1 MWYNEPIPQQLMK
14 ELRMQADSTK
24 LFNRL
29 SNNEKIEFRRATSEG
44 AVLSLWHANKHDFPG
59 KTEVEGVAIIQGAV
73 DLCDADF
80 DKLYQ
85 AGLDSIVWL

>member
-1 MWYNEPIPQQLMK
+1 
-14 ELRMQADSTK
+14 MQADSTK

-44 AVLSLWHANKHDFPG
+44 GLLSLWHANKHDFPG
-59 KTEVEGVAIIQGAV
+59 KSEAEGIAIVQSTV
-73 DLCDADF
+73 DLCNEDF